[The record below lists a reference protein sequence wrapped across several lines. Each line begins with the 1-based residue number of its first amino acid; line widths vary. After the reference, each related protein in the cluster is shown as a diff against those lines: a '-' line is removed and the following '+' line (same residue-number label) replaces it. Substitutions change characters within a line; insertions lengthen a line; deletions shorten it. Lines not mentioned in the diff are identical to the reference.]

1 MTDTAILAVLLA
13 AIAGIAA
20 GRAWSA
26 ARRRGELR
34 DRPGFRSSTHYL
46 QGLHHLAAGQVD
58 QAITELSK
66 VAREAPEAV
75 EVLQVLGDLLRQT
88 GQVERALALRQQV
101 LQRRDLTRAER
112 AHALAALGTD
122 YRKSGFLDRALRTFQ
137 EVLEADPGNVQAL
150 SEIQK
155 LQEEQR
161 QWPEAYE
168 TRTRLARLRKTDDSL
183 VLGHLQAEMGR
194 EALLAG
200 RPDEA
205 ERAFRTALSLDRRVF
220 PAHLGLA
227 DLLAE
232 RNPAQ
237 AAAVLEDAVRTD
249 PDRGYLTFD
258 RLLRCL
264 DAIGQPSRFVDLC
277 EGLIRRDPRDWRAR
291 LALARTL
298 VRDAHHEEALGLLL
312 RAMEAN
318 PQALEVH
325 LETWQTLRALGA
337 SGPGVDRY
345 LASAEEAVFYR
356 DPHLCR
362 SCRYRADAMLWR
374 CPQCH
379 EWNTFVEERL
389 APAVAAR

>member
-13 AIAGIAA
+13 AIGGIAA
-20 GRAWSA
+20 GRAWA
-26 ARRRGELR
+26 ASRRRGELR

-58 QAITELSK
+58 QAITELQK

-88 GQVERALALRQQV
+88 GQVERALQIRQQV
-101 LQRRDLTRAER
+101 LQRKDLTRSER

-137 EVLEADPGNVQAL
+137 EVLEGDPGNVQAL

-183 VLGHLQAEMGR
+183 VLGYLQAEMGR
-194 EALLAG
+194 EALESG
-200 RPDEA
+200 RTDVA

-227 DLLAE
+227 DLLAG

-249 PDRGYLTFD
+249 PDRGYLAFD
-258 RLLRCL
+258 RLVRCL
-264 DAIGQPSRFVDLC
+264 DAAGEPSRFAAMC
-277 EGLIRRDPRDWRAR
+277 EGLIQRDPRDWRAR

-298 VRDAHHEEALGLLL
+298 AREGKHDEALGLLV

-325 LETWQTLRALGA
+325 LEAWRALRALGTA
-337 SGPGVDRY
+337 GPWVDRY

-389 APAVAAR
+389 APPAASR